1 MNTRREDVFEEENK
15 ILEKIEDWLEETEEK
30 NRRAKQQIED
40 WIGGLEEE
48 KRRAKQRI
56 MLEMDNLEARV
67 INSIQKLDILELE
80 EELEEE
86 RTRNKNPGKKE
97 EGKKTPNRI
106 GDEGESEVMKI
117 LKMAFPFPENKIQ
130 MISRKKNCGDISL
143 EIKSSKIM
151 IEVKNIEG
159 RVVPKKD
166 RNKFIKNLE
175 MNSDYTRGLLVCLK
189 SKVDSAVQPNEVQ
202 VHHGKNFVSW
212 TNSVKNL
219 NLTRPTS

>member
-1 MNTRREDVFEEENK
+1 MNTRREDVLEEENK

-106 GDEGESEVMKI
+106 GDEGESEV
-117 LKMAFPFPENKIQ
+117 
-130 MISRKKNCGDISL
+130 
-143 EIKSSKIM
+143 
-151 IEVKNIEG
+151 
-159 RVVPKKD
+159 
-166 RNKFIKNLE
+166 
-175 MNSDYTRGLLVCLK
+175 
-189 SKVDSAVQPNEVQ
+189 
-202 VHHGKNFVSW
+202 
-212 TNSVKNL
+212 
-219 NLTRPTS
+219 